1 MSGHT
6 SSFLAGLML
15 LGAVGAFWVPEVLGG
30 PDVCRPGFARAQRLP
45 PARYY
50 PIAEEAY
57 RRSGVPWSER
67 GSHTLDH
74 IVPLCLGGG
83 WEQSNL
89 QVQTREEAALKD
101 RVERYACR
109 AYCKGEIT
117 MEDARRLV
125 IGWKEAR

>member
-1 MSGHT
+1 MSGRI
-6 SSFLAGLML
+6 SAILAGIALV
-15 LGAVGAFWVPEVLGG
+15 GVVGAFWVPKTLGG
-30 PDVCRPGFARAQRLP
+30 PDVCRYGFARSQRLP
-45 PARYY
+45 AARYY

-57 RRSGVPWSER
+57 RRAGIPWSER
-67 GSHTLDH
+67 KAHTLDH

-89 QVQTREEAALKD
+89 QVQTKEDAALKD

-109 AYCKGEIT
+109 AYCAGELT

-125 IGWKEAR
+125 MGWKEAR

>member
-1 MSGHT
+1 MSARL
-6 SSFLAGLML
+6 SSLFAGIALI
-15 LGAVGAFWVPEVLGG
+15 GVVGAFWVPDVMGG

-57 RRSGVPWSER
+57 RRAGVPWSER
-67 GSHTLDH
+67 RSHTLDH

-89 QVQTREEAALKD
+89 QVQTKEDAALKD

-117 MEDARRLV
+117 TEDARRL
-125 IGWKEAR
+125 IENWRNR